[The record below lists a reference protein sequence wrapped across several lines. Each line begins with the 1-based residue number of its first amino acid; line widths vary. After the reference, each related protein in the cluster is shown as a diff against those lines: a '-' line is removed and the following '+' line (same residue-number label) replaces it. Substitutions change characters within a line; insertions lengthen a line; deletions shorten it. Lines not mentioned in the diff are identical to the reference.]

1 MFAKTPRSLPLTA
14 SKSASHSRENS
25 IHIQFGDFA
34 SSQWHSSPRKV
45 HSAAQEKAGYYHR
58 QEVYPKVA

>member
-14 SKSASHSRENS
+14 SKSASHSSENN
-25 IHIQFGDFA
+25 IHIQFDEFA
-34 SSQWHSSPRKV
+34 SSRCHSSPRKV
-45 HSAAQEKAGYYHR
+45 HSVQGKAGYYHW

>member
-14 SKSASHSRENS
+14 SKSASHSSENS
-25 IHIQFGDFA
+25 IHIRSDEFA

-45 HSAAQEKAGYYHR
+45 HSAQGKAGYYHW